1 MKKVLGLAVL
11 MMVMLVSV
19 SGLAQATSDS
29 TTTTVPVFLNVPA
42 FVRLTLN
49 DADNQFNLEF
59 DPAYPYSTVED
70 TVALL
75 AEANVNYTVTSSVAP
90 VSGYEDWAEL
100 LQITPNTDNPFNG
113 APGSTTFN
121 TTATINV
128 IDNLDL
134 GTVPPDTKIADVTF
148 TISASL

>member
-1 MKKVLGLAVL
+1 MKKILGLAVL

-59 DPAYPYSTVED
+59 DPADPYSTVED

-75 AEANVNYTVTSSVAP
+75 AEANVDYDVTVSEIQP
-90 VSGYEDWAEL
+90 VLDQENWANL
-100 LQITPNTDNPFNG
+100 LQITIDKTANNFGDPGQSVFN
-113 APGSTTFN
+113 A
-121 TTATINV
+121 TATINV
-128 IDNLDL
+128 IDNLSL
-134 GTVPPDTKIADVTF
+134 GTVPAGTKIADVIF
-148 TISASL
+148 TITSL